1 MTDALKR
8 TLLWVALA
16 LGVAAVV
23 TVLVGVPVGGL
34 PGTHSGGGVGH
45 GGGMGAGRM
54 GGPYAEM
61 TILVQIKAFLA
72 TFNVVLLFALA
83 WNYAHVY
90 RDLPNPFTGSLLL
103 FTAALL
109 AYALAANPLV
119 YFILGYRGGTGLGPF
134 TFLSDLFAAVAI
146 VVLLY
151 QSYR

>member
-1 MTDALKR
+1 MNDALKR
-8 TLLWVALA
+8 TLLWVAVA
-16 LGVAAVV
+16 LGLAAVV
-23 TVLVGVPVGGL
+23 TVLVGVPVGGP
-34 PGTHSGGGVGH
+34 PGVRP
-45 GGGMGAGRM
+45 GGGMGPGAGRM

-61 TILVQIKAFLA
+61 TILVQVKAFLA

-109 AYALAANPLV
+109 AYAVAANPLI
-119 YFILGYRGGTGLGPF
+119 YFLLGYRGGAGLGPF